1 MSVQTKQP
9 FTVLQAAA
17 VPLRQENI
25 DTDQVIPARF
35 LKGTSKTGL
44 GASLFYDLRFD
55 NAEQPVPGFPLNQ
68 PQYQGANILLAG
80 DNFGCG
86 SSREHAPWALTD
98 YGFKAIIAPS
108 FADIFKNNALKN
120 QLLPV
125 ALPVSVVESLMQAV
139 ELNPSLTITVD
150 LPNQQVTAPGLEP
163 VLFDIESFR
172 KQCLLEGL
180 DDIGYTLQHADKIT
194 AYEAVLN

>member
-1 MSVQTKQP
+1 MAVLTKEK
-9 FTVLQAAA
+9 FTVLTATA

-44 GASLFYDLRFD
+44 GESLFYDLRFNND
-55 NAEQPVPGFPLNQ
+55 GYPRADFTLNKS
-68 PQYQGANILLAG
+68 QYQGAKILLAG

-98 YGFKAIIAPS
+98 FGFKAIIAPS
-108 FADIFKNNALKN
+108 FADIFKNNSLKN

-139 ELNPSLTITVD
+139 ELNNHLEITVD
-150 LPNQQVTAPGLEP
+150 LQNQQVTAPGLDP
-163 VLFDIESFR
+163 VMFEIDPFR

-180 DDIGYTLQHADKIT
+180 DDIGYTLQHEDKIT
-194 AYEAVLN
+194 AYEAAL